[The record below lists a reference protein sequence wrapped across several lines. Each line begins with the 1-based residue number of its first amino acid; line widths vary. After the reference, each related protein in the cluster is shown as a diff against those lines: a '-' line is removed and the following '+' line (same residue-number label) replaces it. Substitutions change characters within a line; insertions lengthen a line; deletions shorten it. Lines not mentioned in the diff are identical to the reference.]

1 MLAPILLLHS
11 DVIIHWNTYDLH
23 CSYPAEYDP
32 YDRPEGKVGFI
43 MDQSPAADNM
53 NYGNQ
58 MDMYGRPDMEQYAN
72 GSANHRYGPR

>member
-1 MLAPILLLHS
+1 MTIRWKPY
-11 DVIIHWNTYDLH
+11 DVR

-58 MDMYGRPDMEQYAN
+58 MDMYGRPDMEQYTN